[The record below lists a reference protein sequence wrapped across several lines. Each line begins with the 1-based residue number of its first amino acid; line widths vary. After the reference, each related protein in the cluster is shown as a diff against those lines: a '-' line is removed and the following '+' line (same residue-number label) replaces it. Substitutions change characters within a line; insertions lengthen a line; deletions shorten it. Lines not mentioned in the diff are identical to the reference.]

1 MDEQTQKILL
11 MDWVMAPSEA
21 VPSTPIIETAAPEAP
36 TAVPFAPT
44 PAPTPR
50 RPLRKHEQ
58 TAQAS
63 RPQWQPEFF
72 AVPGTKTA
80 PGDLATSARMAGLL
94 GFYSSQPFAAPRSL
108 GDGVR
113 AIARLGCAWLIR
125 YRPLLQKDPAIP
137 VLEFDWYS
145 PQMLDVFDGD
155 VSAISRILARVRP
168 AYGRLIGYQSGRTP
182 EIGVGARTVGQL
194 NEMMGEATHRLNLT
208 WSALAYRGFITADEC
223 AFMTHHTNCVVTMPH
238 VYQNPNVGQYR

>member
-21 VPSTPIIETAAPEAP
+21 VPSTPVTVAP
-36 TAVPFAPT
+36 TAVPA
-44 PAPTPR
+44 PAPR
-50 RPLRKHEQ
+50 RLLREHEQ

-94 GFYSSQPFAAPRSL
+94 GFYSSQPFAPPRSL

-113 AIARLGCAWLIR
+113 AIARLGRAWLIR
-125 YRPLLQKDPAIP
+125 YRPLLQKTPAIP
-137 VLEFDWYS
+137 VLEFHWYS
-145 PQMLDVFDGD
+145 PQVLDVFDGD
-155 VSAISRILARVRP
+155 VSAISRILARVPP

-182 EIGVGARTVGQL
+182 EIGVGARTV
-194 NEMMGEATHRLNLT
+194 EH
-208 WSALAYRGFITADEC
+208 
-223 AFMTHHTNCVVTMPH
+223 
-238 VYQNPNVGQYR
+238 

>member
-21 VPSTPIIETAAPEAP
+21 VPSAPAPEAP
-36 TAVPFAPT
+36 TAVP
-44 PAPTPR
+44 PAPAPAPAPR
-50 RPLRKHEQ
+50 RPLREREQ
-58 TAQAS
+58 TAQAWQS
-63 RPQWQPEFF
+63 QWQPEFF

-80 PGDLATSARMAGLL
+80 PDDLATSARMAALL
-94 GFYSSQPFAAPRSL
+94 GFYSSQPFAPPRSL

-113 AIARLGCAWLIR
+113 AIARLGRAWLIR
-125 YRPLLQKDPAIP
+125 YRPLLEKDPAIP

-145 PQMLDVFDGD
+145 PQVLDVFDGD
-155 VSAISRILARVRP
+155 VSAVGRILAQVRL

-208 WSALAYRGFITADEC
+208 WSALAYRGFITPDEC
-223 AFMTHHTNCVVTMPH
+223 AFITHHTNCVVTMPH